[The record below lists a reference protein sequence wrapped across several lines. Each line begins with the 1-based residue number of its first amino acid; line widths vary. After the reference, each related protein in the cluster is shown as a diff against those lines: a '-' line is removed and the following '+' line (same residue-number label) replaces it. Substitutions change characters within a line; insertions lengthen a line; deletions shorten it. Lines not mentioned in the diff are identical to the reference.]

1 MMLVKIVGAKNEE
14 QIVTSSRM
22 VAEKFEKRHS
32 DVLRSIANL
41 ECSPEFTQRNF
52 ALSSYKDESG
62 KENKEYLITK
72 DGFVMLAMGFTGEK
86 AFRFKEAYINAF
98 NSMAQDLKR
107 IYAERQQWVI
117 EREKGK
123 LVRHILT
130 DTIKMKVVDSPHK
143 KFMYPNYTRLI
154 YKILF
159 GKTFKELQLQYQI
172 KEKESLRDHL
182 TGEELKELEEM
193 EMLVSSLIGL
203 GWGYDQVKNFVLQE
217 KTKKIAG

>member
-52 ALSSYKDESG
+52 ALSSYRDESG

-107 IYAERQQWVI
+107 IYAERQQWII

>member
-1 MMLVKIVGAKNEE
+1 MLVEITGSKNEE
-14 QIVTSSRM
+14 QVVTSSRT
-22 VAEKFEKRHS
+22 VAEKFEKRHA
-32 DVLRSIANL
+32 DVLRAIVNL

-72 DGFVMLAMGFTGEK
+72 DGFSMLAMGFTGEK
-86 AFRFKEAYINAF
+86 AFKFKEAYINAF
-98 NSMAQDLKR
+98 NAMEQELKR
-107 IYAERQQWVI
+107 IYDERQQCII

-130 DTIKMKVVDSPHK
+130 DTIKMKVADSPNK
-143 KFMYPNYTRLI
+143 KFVYPNYTKLI

-159 GKTFKELQLQYQI
+159 GKTFNELKLQYQI
-172 KEKESLRDHL
+172 KEKESLRDYL
-182 TGEELKELEEM
+182 TSEELKELEEM

-203 GWGYDQVKNFVLQE
+203 GWGYEQVKSFVLQE
-217 KTKKIAG
+217 KTKKLVS

>member
-1 MMLVKIVGAKNEE
+1 MLVEITGSKNEE
-14 QIVTSSRM
+14 QVVTSSRK
-22 VAEKFEKRHS
+22 VAEKFEKRHA
-32 DVLRSIANL
+32 DVLRAIANL

-72 DGFVMLAMGFTGEK
+72 DGFSMLAMGFTGEK
-86 AFRFKEAYINAF
+86 AFKFKEAYINAF
-98 NSMAQDLKR
+98 NAMEQELKR
-107 IYAERQQWVI
+107 IYDERQQWII

-130 DTIKMKVVDSPHK
+130 DTIKMKVADSPNK
-143 KFMYPNYTRLI
+143 KFAYPNYTKLI

-159 GKTFKELQLQYQI
+159 GKTFNELKLQYQI
-172 KEKESLRDHL
+172 KEKESLRDYL
-182 TGEELKELEEM
+182 TSEELKELEEM

-203 GWGYDQVKNFVLQE
+203 GWGYEQVKSFVLQE
-217 KTKKIAG
+217 KTKKLVS

>member
-107 IYAERQQWVI
+107 IYAERQQWII

-182 TGEELKELEEM
+182 TGEE
-193 EMLVSSLIGL
+193 
-203 GWGYDQVKNFVLQE
+203 
-217 KTKKIAG
+217 